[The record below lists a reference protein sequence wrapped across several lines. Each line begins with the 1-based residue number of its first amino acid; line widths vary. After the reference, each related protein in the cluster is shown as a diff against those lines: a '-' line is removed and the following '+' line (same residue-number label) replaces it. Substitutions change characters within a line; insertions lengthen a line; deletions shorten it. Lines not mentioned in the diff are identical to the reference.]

1 MLRGW
6 GAKKDYQA
14 IGIFLNGDQK
24 NILGEIQ
31 SWKKRRAKNKKKKNK
46 LKGRGSRCIL
56 ICFATYCRLSL
67 YIMQVGS

>member
-1 MLRGW
+1 LENIMLRGW

-31 SWKKRRAKNKKKKNK
+31 SWKKRRAKNKKKKE
-46 LKGRGSRCIL
+46 
-56 ICFATYCRLSL
+56 
-67 YIMQVGS
+67 